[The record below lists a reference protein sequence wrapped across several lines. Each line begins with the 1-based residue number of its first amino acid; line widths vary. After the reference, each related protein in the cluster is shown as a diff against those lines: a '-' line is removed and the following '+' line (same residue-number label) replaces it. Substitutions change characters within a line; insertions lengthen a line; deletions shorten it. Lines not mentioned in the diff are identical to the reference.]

1 MNDTT
6 IAASPVE
13 DLIARIGSNRVTPGA
28 GAAGAVA
35 LALGAACAAKA
46 VAISLKHRPA
56 EVGLQHALVKFEHI
70 ASLAL
75 KDADRDSAAFAGFL
89 RSPNADSAARLVKEG
104 DQVAHLIDALLG
116 ALAEVES
123 DIEPTMAGDLLAA
136 RALAAASRS
145 IQQSNEAET
154 KDAAVAPTTP
164 PTP

>member
-6 IAASPVE
+6 IAELRVE
-13 DLIARIGSNRVTPGA
+13 DLIARIGSTRMTPGA

-46 VAISLKHRPA
+46 AAISLKHRPA

-75 KDADRDSAAFAGFL
+75 KDADRDSAAFAGYL
-89 RSPNADSAARLVKEG
+89 HSPNADSAARLVQEG

-116 ALAEVES
+116 ALAEIER

-136 RALAAASRS
+136 RALAAASRR
-145 IQQSNEAET
+145 IQESNESET
-154 KDAAVAPTTP
+154 KQAAVAPATSPKT
-164 PTP
+164 